1 MWMRRLSLPSPV
13 LAHTNSRS
21 LPLLPNFTFC
31 CSCRWHILQCTRPAA
46 SRQAGKKSK
55 VFTLREFSNIM
66 IKYIY
71 VRMSVVYVVCALS
84 HFAFLEN
91 NTLPIILPLLLIH
104 SLSLSTLLCECAREH
119 IQILPSIHVSS
130 RPCSKAIHQIR

>member
-1 MWMRRLSLPSPV
+1 MWMRRLSPPSLV

-31 CSCRWHILQCTRPAA
+31 CSCRWHILQSVQDRQPAA
-46 SRQAGKKSK
+46 GRQKSK

-66 IKYIY
+66 INYIY

-104 SLSLSTLLCECAREH
+104 SLSLSLFPLCCVSVRESTFRSCLLFM
-119 IQILPSIHVSS
+119 
-130 RPCSKAIHQIR
+130 